1 VVAYTHTAAVAAIRA
16 GSAWLEL
23 CQGTADAALVPLLLP
38 AALQAGSAADVA
50 ALQEAQKA
58 LAADRNIALDDLAR
72 VSAQPW

>member
-1 VVAYTHTAAVAAIRA
+1 LLLPAA

-23 CQGTADAALVPLLLP
+23 CQGSADAVLVPLLLP
-38 AALQAGSAADVA
+38 AALKAGSAADVA

-72 VSAQPW
+72 VSAQAL